1 MNYPLAV
8 RNTRRD
14 FGYSENPASGLDGEM
29 NRYKPPLKTPVG
41 LLPPFCVI
49 SKMIHEIKP
58 IDEWPLDDNSITQT
72 FSITMDALICLR
84 TFPGSSNAAWSFLE
98 TTASLESSTLYLQVY
113 IAGAALV
120 ARVLRHRGIGRL
132 ASLASCDGLV
142 TDEDR
147 NMNTVR

>member
-1 MNYPLAV
+1 MFLRDLDISDITNETDGIKIRDGYLSDFRGEGKDILYSIVKMNYPLAV

-14 FGYSENPASGLDGEM
+14 FGYSENPASGSDEEM

-58 IDEWPLDDNSITQT
+58 IDELPLDYNSITQR
-72 FSITMDALICLR
+72 FRITMDALVCLR

-98 TTASLESSTLYLQVY
+98 TTASLESSTLYL
-113 IAGAALV
+113 
-120 ARVLRHRGIGRL
+120 
-132 ASLASCDGLV
+132 
-142 TDEDR
+142 
-147 NMNTVR
+147 